1 MSGSKPKSPIK
12 TCSERMKWIFGD
24 PMTNFEPHIVP
35 LEIDVLR
42 VWMSCFDNFA
52 SGLAKKILSAS
63 SKSEVINQTIEL
75 LTNHMKTLDSTVDL
89 LNKRALKTKFTRLI
103 SRAEHLVRS
112 NQGRKNDSEWI
123 LSKFK
128 EYSKVFDITVTAKLD
143 TPLSP
148 KRKLEDDEDHFF
160 PVSTQIVN
168 TYHFSN

>member
-35 LEIDVLR
+35 REIDVLR

-75 LTNHMKTLDSTVDL
+75 LTNHMKNIDATAELMDKRTLNT
-89 LNKRALKTKFTRLI
+89 RFRRLI
-103 SRAEHLVRS
+103 TNAEVLERS
-112 NQGRKNDSEWI
+112 NQAKKDDSNWI
-123 LSKFK
+123 LEIGQK
-128 EYSKVFDITVTAKLD
+128 YSKVFDISVTAKLKSKI
-143 TPLSP
+143 TFL
-148 KRKLEDDEDHFF
+148 
-160 PVSTQIVN
+160 Q
-168 TYHFSN
+168 